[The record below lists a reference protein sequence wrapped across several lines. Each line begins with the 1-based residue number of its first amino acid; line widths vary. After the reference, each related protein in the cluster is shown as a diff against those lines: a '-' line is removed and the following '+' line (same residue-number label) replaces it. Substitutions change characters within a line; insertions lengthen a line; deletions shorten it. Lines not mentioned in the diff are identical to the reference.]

1 MYWSPSKWD
10 EATSIQEIGRTE
22 WHRCP
27 LWWPS
32 MCKRWFTHISLLG
45 LWWWNDYG
53 YMRNINQQTIGYIN
67 MYIYNTYIC
76 TYIYI
81 STIILSCLNVFIV
94 PIHIT
99 WPLGISLS
107 LAPCQ
112 KLLRSP
118 QHSEG
123 LMSTCGSQA
132 GQAVSKK
139 GRCRP
144 WGYCCCVLQLSGYS
158 QIITICGNSTWHVY
172 CMYIYIYIQTY
183 VYIYI

>member
-81 STIILSCLNVFIV
+81 YLLLSLVALMFLLFQYTSRDRWASPCRLLPVRSFYVLHNTARDSCLRAEAKRAKLCQRKDVADPEDIV
-94 PIHIT
+94 
-99 WPLGISLS
+99 
-107 LAPCQ
+107 A
-112 KLLRSP
+112 
-118 QHSEG
+118 
-123 LMSTCGSQA
+123 
-132 GQAVSKK
+132 
-139 GRCRP
+139 
-144 WGYCCCVLQLSGYS
+144 
-158 QIITICGNSTWHVY
+158 VY
-172 CMYIYIYIQTY
+172 CNYQGILK
-183 VYIYI
+183 